1 MTRIC
6 CSGDSPAIFGVPS
19 VDVTPHPAQGNQ
31 VSSAGGGAL
40 EDNPEWEYLRNI
52 LYEYMCGRQP
62 LILAKARILC
72 CLVAL
77 HFPFKLM
84 LQ

>member
-1 MTRIC
+1 MNDIC

-31 VSSAGGGAL
+31 VASAGGAAL

-62 LILAKARILC
+62 LILAKARKR
-72 CLVAL
+72 LVYCVV
-77 HFPFKLM
+77 
-84 LQ
+84 